1 MFLGT
6 LSSPIKQIKAPYMFD
21 WEPGIAL
28 HTMQWNQ
35 ASSLA
40 DGEVSRFFSNC
51 GSNLGYILELR
62 RGWPFKT
69 RVFSATSGLVSS
81 YDGYLR
87 NLN

>member
-1 MFLGT
+1 M
-6 LSSPIKQIKAPYMFD
+6 QIKAPYMFD
-21 WEPGIAL
+21 WEAGIAM
-28 HTMQWNQ
+28 HAMQWNQ

-51 GSNLGYILELR
+51 GSNLGYILELW
-62 RGWPFKT
+62 RGLPFKT
-69 RVFSATSGLVSS
+69 RVCSATSGLVSS